1 MDRQPSFIKRKI
13 DETIYFL
20 IASKGNQKENRESI
34 AQFTMRLALILTPN
48 QSLCVHLSATAIC
61 CLAQATI
68 AAVANLF
75 PTWLI

>member
-1 MDRQPSFIKRKI
+1 MKLF
-13 DETIYFL
+13 TFL
-20 IASKGNQKENRESI
+20 LHLKGTKKEIRESI
-34 AQFTMRLALILTPN
+34 AQFTMRLSLIPTPN
-48 QSLCVHLSATAIC
+48 QSLCVNLSATAIC